1 MESLYCT
8 SETYSVLYVNDIS
21 INVEEYKTQEI
32 KNISSCN
39 TRINTTKLRNCVQM
53 CYKLVGALG
62 CLMVGNS

>member
-21 INVEEYKTQEI
+21 INLEEYKTQEI

-39 TRINTTKLRNCVQM
+39 TRINTTK
-53 CYKLVGALG
+53 
-62 CLMVGNS
+62 